1 MLSMILLDQLL
12 ILQLSSVDHLLDLVL
27 KVTIDVNDA
36 LAKLTILLLQLA
48 DPLVELLAKV
58 AYVSLNDS
66 GHLRD
71 STSPVFIITSA
82 FDRRDNKEEHSL
94 VILL

>member
-48 DPLVELLAKV
+48 DSLVKLLAKV

-82 FDRRDNKEEHSL
+82 FDRGDNKEEHTL